1 MFTCE
6 RGYFLP
12 HFLWIHIAF
21 RMIRILFTWHFVSLA
36 ATKGKAHFRVSAK
49 NCVRFLMCHCVGIR
63 KIWIAKKSQNLNS
76 CRIYVA
82 RKNSTTKHFMH
93 YCRCGKRSVRCLF
106 VKSNWMKNEASGWQ
120 QTREGEKSERS
131 LNHNH
136 NSIVENPLRK
146 PRKYIIIAFPP
157 PHRIQCKWIYETKI
171 FIPSSSTEK
180 WQQPQRL
187 WLYRWHNNN
196 ANRAHI
202 YHVHINTIKSTVIMM
217 TAAREEKNCQ
227 PKCMMYAHD
236 NCLFIHFSSRF
247 LIWSSRQ
254 HFVAAMKTNKK
265 ISKLKKHKHT
275 HTAVKNGVQHGKYKS
290 KMQKR

>member
-93 YCRCGKRSVRCLF
+93 YCRCGKRSGRCLF

-157 PHRIQCKWIYETKI
+157 PPPIA
-171 FIPSSSTEK
+171 F
-180 WQQPQRL
+180 
-187 WLYRWHNNN
+187 N
-196 ANRAHI
+196 ANG
-202 YHVHINTIKSTVIMM
+202 YTKPKSSFHHH
-217 TAAREEKNCQ
+217 Q
-227 PKCMMYAHD
+227 PKNDNSRNAFGYIVDTTTMATEHTNTMY
-236 NCLFIHFSSRF
+236 I
-247 LIWSSRQ
+247 
-254 HFVAAMKTNKK
+254 
-265 ISKLKKHKHT
+265 
-275 HTAVKNGVQHGKYKS
+275 
-290 KMQKR
+290 